1 MENKYRVIF
10 SRYAENDLIEI
21 VEYYYNINI
30 QYANNILSNI
40 EEKINGLCL
49 FPERGRIVPE
59 LEKQSIIDYRELIE
73 ENYRI
78 IYSIQNSEVTI
89 HSIIDARRNFE
100 EVLVK
105 KLLQMYLKE

>member
-40 EEKINGLCL
+40 EAKINGLCL

-78 IYSIQNSEVTI
+78 IYSIQNFEVTI

-105 KLLQMYLKE
+105 KLL